1 MVGNVTGRGL
11 ALQGPRLI
19 SRLYEQVAPTVT
31 WLTQSFVIIIAVRS
45 WWHGHICIRR
55 TCVQRERT
63 CLLSSRRF
71 FAQSFYAASYCVDWY
86 IQSPFFL
93 WALANT
99 AIVNVINKIVHCFAV
114 TIFSRF
120 HAFNEK
126 SRLTKTNHSERYIHG
141 KMHDWDLSRVYSKLK
156 WEAKFQEYPSEF
168 SRNIPSVIGA
178 TPSNKNLDI
187 PCSFLFAAI
196 LRSKCKCKSG
206 ALRRWQLW

>member
-1 MVGNVTGRGL
+1 MINAVICHHYRGAKL
-11 ALQGPRLI
+11 VAWTYMHQENLCATRTDVPVVVSTIFRTELLCRVVLRWLI
-19 SRLYEQVAPTVT
+19 HSVA
-31 WLTQSFVIIIAVRS
+31 
-45 WWHGHICIRR
+45 
-55 TCVQRERT
+55 
-63 CLLSSRRF
+63 
-71 FAQSFYAASYCVDWY
+71 
-86 IQSPFFL
+86 FFL